1 MVSQISSP
9 GVAVLAFRGTHPA
22 PLAMRTGSTLMQLP
36 PIAKLVSPVQ
46 KKFASEWPPP
56 CYLRHPL
63 FCALAL
69 NFYFTAR
76 FDGRAD
82 SQTLLFLYLSLPE
95 RRRRGAAGFLSL
107 MVLWRCGCD
116 LSHW

>member
-1 MVSQISSP
+1 
-9 GVAVLAFRGTHPA
+9 
-22 PLAMRTGSTLMQLP
+22 MQLP

-56 CYLRHPL
+56 RYLRHPL

-69 NFYFTAR
+69 NFYFIAR

-82 SQTLLFLYLSLPE
+82 SKTLLFLYLSLRE
-95 RRRRGAAGFLSL
+95 RRRRGAAAGFLSL

-116 LSHW
+116 LSHR